1 MGKSKKKKQN
11 DSRGYGGGKGPQAAP
26 SQSAVSS
33 NDVVVTKQTHEGI
46 QSLVDQLRSSEIDRI
61 HQKGNAISVGKI
73 NNSGAPA
80 PPTADST
87 IRFVPKLTKI
97 VDRLID
103 LGFRYDADPDA
114 DDATRKD
121 KDRLYLEEMVAVL
134 GYGITLESA
143 LDWLCLNVSTLELPL
158 LFTDGNLRNNLLQEE
173 WQSDKGSSSSLTVLK
188 FVSSSSSKSQ
198 SQYVSSIEDVNTKKE
213 EETKKNELERQRK
226 ERERMQQIQK
236 EKKIAKEKVEA
247 EEREAA
253 KKKLLEQYAEYHS
266 DSDSENEPGDYN
278 SHAVSTKSPLSPQES
293 ELLAKEKELKELEA
307 DLGCEANN
315 YMRSKQ
321 EMKVLRNQAKKL
333 KHQVAGLRRKVEN
346 QRRQRE
352 QEQREKQVEE
362 NKTDEEE
369 KAEEG
374 NDGGF
379 FGGGGLFDDGVDDEE
394 KEEIAEEITQAATDV
409 HPEELLDCTIPKGWT
424 GTTPR
429 KTLEDTCKKQRL
441 GKPKF
446 LNLGGGPSGG
456 YKLSGIN
463 VQKAKKAKSGSS
475 GSEDI
480 PSKDIWI
487 ALSSNFCTGSSL
499 PDYLALKALY
509 EIDSNKPLYGMF
521 PPAFRSLWLS
531 WLDEVQQKN
540 DEIKQTLE
548 TKKKNRIQKLL
559 GIIEANYRTEAIAVT
574 TNYNDIDNRQAVA
587 SSSGEDEAMD
597 EDGRQNTP
605 AVEDSWEAIDDD
617 EGNDTKPEIESLSK
631 AGKSL
636 KREFLQRQ
644 STKSYAEMLRQREN
658 LPMTS
663 YRSEILETIKRNQV
677 MILCAETVSSKEAW
691 MSYFCLQF
699 NVSLLQMIP

>member
-1 MGKSKKKKQN
+1 MGKSKKKKRV
-11 DSRGYGGGKGPQAAP
+11 DSRGYGGPQAPP
-26 SQSAVSS
+26 SQSAASS
-33 NDVVVTKQTHEGI
+33 NDVVVTKETHEGI

-61 HQKGNAISVGKI
+61 QQKGNSS

-80 PPTADST
+80 PLTADST

-103 LGFRYDADPDA
+103 LGFRYDADADTDTDT
-114 DDATRKD
+114 DDATK
-121 KDRLYLEEMVAVL
+121 KNKGRLYLEEMVAVL

-173 WQSDKGSSSSLTVLK
+173 WQSESGSSSSLTVLK
-188 FVSSSSSKSQ
+188 FVSSSSSSTSKSK
-198 SQYVSSIEDVNTKKE
+198 SVSSIEVGNAKKE
-213 EETKKNELERQRK
+213 EIRKKDLERQQK
-226 ERERMQQIQK
+226 EQERMKQIQR
-236 EKKIAKEKVEA
+236 EKQIAKEKAEA

-266 DSDSENEPGDYN
+266 DSDSENGQDDNN
-278 SHAVSTKSPLSPQES
+278 SSADDTKSPLSPQES
-293 ELLAKEKELKELEA
+293 ELLAKEKELNVLEA
-307 DLGCEANN
+307 DLRCEANN

-321 EMKVLRNQAKKL
+321 EIKLLRIQAKKL
-333 KHQVAGLRRKVEN
+333 KGAVSGLRRKVEN

-352 QEQREKQVEE
+352 QEQRKNKVEE
-362 NKTDEEE
+362 NKADEEKE
-369 KAEEG
+369 VEEENG
-374 NDGGF
+374 GGF
-379 FGGGGLFDDGVDDEE
+379 FGGGGLFDDGVEDEE
-394 KEEIAEEITQAATDV
+394 EEEIAEETTQAATDV

-446 LNLGGGPSGG
+446 LNLGGGSSGG

-463 VQKAKKAKSGSS
+463 VQKAKKAKSGASS
-475 GSEDI
+475 GGENL

-487 ALSSNFCTGSSL
+487 ALSNNFCSGSSL

-559 GIIEANYRTEAIAVT
+559 DIIEANHRTESIAAT
-574 TNYNDIDNRQAVA
+574 SNKNNIGNRQAAA
-587 SSSGEDEAMD
+587 SSSGEDEIMN
-597 EDGRQNTP
+597 ENGRQNTSE
-605 AVEDSWEAIDDD
+605 VEDSWEAIDDD
-617 EGNDTKPEIESLSK
+617 ERNDTKPEIESLSK

-644 STKSYAEMLRQREN
+644 STKTYAEMLRQREN

-663 YRSEILETIKRNQV
+663 YRSEVLETIKRNQV
-677 MILCAETVSSKEAW
+677 MILCAETVSLKEAW
-691 MSYFCLQF
+691 M
-699 NVSLLQMIP
+699 

>member
-1 MGKSKKKKQN
+1 MGKSKKKKRV
-11 DSRGYGGGKGPQAAP
+11 DSRGYGGLQTPP
-26 SQSAVSS
+26 SQSAASS

-46 QSLVDQLRSSEIDRI
+46 QSLVDQLRSSEIDRM
-61 HQKGNAISVGKI
+61 QRKGNSS

-80 PPTADST
+80 PLTADST
-87 IRFVPKLTKI
+87 IRFVPKFTKI
-97 VDRLID
+97 FDRLID
-103 LGFRYDADPDA
+103 LGFRYDADSDA
-114 DDATRKD
+114 DDTTKKD
-121 KDRLYLEEMVAVL
+121 KNRLYLEQMVAVL

-173 WQSDKGSSSSLTVLK
+173 WQSETGSSSSLTVLK
-188 FVSSSSSKSQ
+188 FVSSSSSSTSTSQ
-198 SQYVSSIEDVNTKKE
+198 SKSVSSIEGGNTKKE
-213 EETKKNELERQRK
+213 EEIRKKDTERQQK
-226 ERERMQQIQK
+226 EQERMKQIQK
-236 EKKIAKEKVEA
+236 EKKIAKEKSEA

-266 DSDSENEPGDYN
+266 DSESENGQDDNN
-278 SHAVSTKSPLSPQES
+278 SSAADSKISLTPQES
-293 ELLAKEKELKELEA
+293 ELLAKENELNELEA

-321 EMKVLRNQAKKL
+321 EMKILRIQAKKL
-333 KHQVAGLRRKVEN
+333 KGAVSGLRRKVEN

-352 QEQREKQVEE
+352 QEQRENKVGE
-362 NKTDEEE
+362 NEVDEEE
-369 KAEEG
+369 EDEEESG
-374 NDGGF
+374 QGF
-379 FGGGGLFDDGVDDEE
+379 FGGGGLFDDGVEDEKE
-394 KEEIAEEITQAATDV
+394 EEIAEENTQVATDV

-446 LNLGGGPSGG
+446 LNLGGGSSGG

-463 VQKAKKAKSGSS
+463 VQKAKKAKSGASS
-475 GSEDI
+475 GGEDL

-487 ALSSNFCTGSSL
+487 ALSSNFCSGSSL

-531 WLDEVQQKN
+531 WLEEVQQKN

-559 GIIEANYRTEAIAVT
+559 DIIEANHRTEAIAAAS
-574 TNYNDIDNRQAVA
+574 NKNNIGNRQAA
-587 SSSGEDEAMD
+587 GSSSGEDEIMN
-597 EDGRQNTP
+597 EDRRQKTS
-605 AVEDSWEAIDDD
+605 AVEDTWESIDDY
-617 EGNDTKPEIESLSK
+617 EGNDTKSVIESLSK

-644 STKSYAEMLRQREN
+644 STNTYAEMLRQREN

-663 YRSEILETIKRNQV
+663 YRSEVLETIKRNQV
-677 MILCAETVSSKEAW
+677 MILCAETVSLWMPYFLLGNSISAFTNDSK
-691 MSYFCLQF
+691 
-699 NVSLLQMIP
+699 I